1 MLHSPSHYWAVLKI
15 DILDPVIAIAI
26 PPLDLKATF
35 AKYHNV
41 LFWLIHCLHE
51 GNNYR
56 MSEVEHFYSQAKKNK
71 NIFTLKY
78 QM

>member
-56 MSEVEHFYSQAKKNK
+56 MSEVEHF
-71 NIFTLKY
+71 
-78 QM
+78 